1 MTWPPARLR
10 KFSGLKS
17 ELACEKK
24 MTFHLSRSS
33 EKWEAKSKRTRER
46 ATRRERTDV
55 YEVVRIEMDVCALE
69 CASVR
74 CLGVCANL
82 VRRCCVFSHLAEF
95 LLTLFSLF
103 DFSSGSLYDSDSG
116 FLYDKDL

>member
-82 VRRCCVFSHLAEF
+82 VRDVRCVWCV
-95 LLTLFSLF
+95 LTLSRISTNSFFSL
-103 DFSSGSLYDSDSG
+103 
-116 FLYDKDL
+116 